1 MRGDQRADKRWGSCL
16 HGGDRQHG
24 TSGHLTYLHTLIFM
38 DGVGI
43 DRWGR
48 PTVVVKQATDEGEQ
62 QLVPRWREVTGVDLL
77 GTGGV

>member
-1 MRGDQRADKRWGSCL
+1 
-16 HGGDRQHG
+16 
-24 TSGHLTYLHTLIFM
+24 M